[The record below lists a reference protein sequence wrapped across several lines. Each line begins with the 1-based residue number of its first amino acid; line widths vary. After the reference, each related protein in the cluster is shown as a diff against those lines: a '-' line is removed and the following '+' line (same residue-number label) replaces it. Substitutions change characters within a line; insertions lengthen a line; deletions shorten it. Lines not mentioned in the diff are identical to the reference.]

1 MSKSVLVCM
10 PVYGQV
16 APETVRSMLAIERA
30 FHTNPDHMRKLGLTA
45 IEWKMLEGQ
54 SLITRA
60 RNKLVH
66 AFMKTSFT
74 HLMFLDSDIGL
85 RFSDFFDLIRAD
97 VDLIGAPY
105 PRKVDGGSLC
115 IRGGRISSSYRGSN
129 SDFFCG
135 FCQIIPATHTHNGPY
150 IATGTMLVRR
160 EVFEKLAP
168 HVPACLQDGEKSRA
182 FFTTPIGEDGNELPE
197 DYAFCRAW
205 HQIGGKIH
213 ALTRAHVSHTG
224 QKTWTTKGI
233 YEDE

>member
-1 MSKSVLVCM
+1 MSKYVLVCM

-16 APETVRSMLAIERA
+16 APETVRTMLSIERA
-30 FHTNPDHMRKLGLTA
+30 SHTNPDHMQKFGLTG

-66 AFMKTSFT
+66 FFLTKTSFT

-105 PRKVDGGSLC
+105 PRKVDSGSLC
-115 IRGGRISSSYRGSN
+115 YRGLGIQGPECPISDPYFIRISATPN
-129 SDFFCG
+129 FP
-135 FCQIIPATHTHNGPY
+135 PA
-150 IATGTMLVRR
+150 IATGTMLIRR

-168 HVPACLQDGEKSRA
+168 HVPACLQDGEPSRA

-213 ALTRAHVSHTG
+213 ALTRAHVTHTG